1 MKCKK
6 CKGLMAVTWPREDPK
21 CLMCGWYKPPD
32 VPKEMFT
39 VQFAGSYHKDYDLNI
54 TSHRSQLIKFMK
66 VCPGS
71 NKAVKQKR
79 LTSLSTA
86 ECPACLGIVPVESKG
101 VTHKH
106 PPSPAFRTK
115 IMKALNLKP
124 APLK

>member
-6 CKGLMAVTWPREDPK
+6 CKGLMAVTWPGEDPK

-39 VQFAGSYHKDYDLNI
+39 VQFAGSYHKDYDLNLN
-54 TSHRSQLIKFMK
+54 SHRSQLIKFMK

-71 NKAVKQKR
+71 NKAVKKKS
-79 LTSLSTA
+79 LTSLTEA
-86 ECPACLGIVPVESKG
+86 KCPSCLGIVPVG
-101 VTHKH
+101 GRGATHKH
-106 PPSPAFRTK
+106 PPSPEFRTK

-124 APLK
+124 APVK